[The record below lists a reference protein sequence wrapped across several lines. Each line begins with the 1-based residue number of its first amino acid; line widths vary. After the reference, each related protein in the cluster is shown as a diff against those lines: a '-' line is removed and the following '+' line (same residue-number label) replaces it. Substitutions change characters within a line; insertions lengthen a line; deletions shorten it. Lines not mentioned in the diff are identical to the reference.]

1 MNVLITICGRAGSK
15 GVGNKNFREF
25 LGKPMISYTIK
36 AARLFKEK
44 NKNIEIDICLNSDND
59 IARKIALEESLFFVE
74 RPNELASDTASK
86 VDAIRDVLLKMEKNE
101 NKKYDYVIDL
111 DITSPL
117 RKVSDIENI
126 LNKEIETQSD
136 VVFSV
141 VPSRRNP
148 YFNMVEKV
156 DGNKIVFSKPSS
168 FVRRQDAP
176 EVYDMNASIYCYK
189 RNTLADCNKNP
200 FTERIDIIIM
210 KDTYVL
216 DIDHE
221 EDFFLMEC
229 LVKNYYKDEFK
240 EIFENEKI

>member
-1 MNVLITICGRAGSK
+1 
-15 GVGNKNFREF
+15 
-25 LGKPMISYTIK
+25 
-36 AARLFKEK
+36 
-44 NKNIEIDICLNSDND
+44 
-59 IARKIALEESLFFVE
+59 
-74 RPNELASDTASK
+74 
-86 VDAIRDVLLKMEKNE
+86 LKMEKNE

-126 LNKEIETQSD
+126 FNKEIETQSD

-148 YFNMVEKV
+148 YFNMVEKTK
-156 DGNKIVFSKPSS
+156 DNKIVFSKPSS

-189 RNTLADCNKNP
+189 RDTLADSTKVP
-200 FTERIDIIIM
+200 FKEKIDVVVM

-221 EDFFLMEC
+221 EDFSIMEC
-229 LVKNYYKDEFK
+229 LVKSYYKDEFK
-240 EIFENEKI
+240 EIFN

>member
-15 GVGNKNFREF
+15 GVGNKNFRLF
-25 LGKPMISYTIK
+25 LGKPMIYYTIK
-36 AARLFKEK
+36 AAKLFKEK
-44 NKNIEIDICLNSDND
+44 NRNIEEIDICLNSDTEL
-59 IARKIALEESLFFVE
+59 AKKIALEENLFFME

-86 VDAIRDVLLKMEKNE
+86 VDAIRDVLLKMEKNQ
-101 NKKYDYVIDL
+101 NKKYDYIIDL

-117 RKVSDIENI
+117 RKVKDIENI
-126 LNKEIETQSD
+126 FNKEIETQSD

-141 VPSRRNP
+141 VSSRRNP

-156 DGNKIVFSKPSS
+156 EDDKIVFSKPSS
-168 FVRRQDAP
+168 YVRRQDAP

-189 RNTLADCNKNP
+189 RDTLADCKKDP
-200 FTERIDIIIM
+200 FVEKIDIIVM

-221 EDFFLMEC
+221 EDFNIMEC

-240 EIFENEKI
+240 EIFL

>member
-1 MNVLITICGRAGSK
+1 MNMLITICGRAGSK
-15 GVGNKNFREF
+15 GVGNKNFRLF
-25 LGKPMISYTIK
+25 LGRPMIYYTIR
-36 AARLFKEK
+36 AAKLFKEK
-44 NKNIEIDICLNSDND
+44 NKNIGEIDICLNSDND
-59 IARKIALEESLFFVE
+59 IARKIALEENLFFIG

-86 VDAIRDVLLKMEKNE
+86 VDAIRDVLLKMERNL
-101 NKKYDYVIDL
+101 NKKYDYIIDL

-117 RKVSDIENI
+117 RKVSDIEKI
-126 LNKEIETQSD
+126 FNKEIETQSD
-136 VVFSV
+136 VVFSA

-148 YFNMVEKV
+148 YFNMVEKIK
-156 DGNKIVFSKPSS
+156 DNKIVFSKPSS

-189 RNTLADCNKNP
+189 RNTLADCSKNP
-200 FTERIDIIIM
+200 FKENIDIVIM

-221 EDFFLMEC
+221 EDFNVMEC

-240 EIFENEKI
+240 EIFEDK

>member
-1 MNVLITICGRAGSK
+1 MKVLVTICGRAGSK
-15 GVGNKNFREF
+15 GVGNKNFRLF
-25 LGKPMISYTIK
+25 LEEPMIYYTIK
-36 AARLFKEK
+36 AAKLFKEK
-44 NKNIEIDICLNSDND
+44 NQNIGIDICLNSDNE
-59 IARKIALEESLFFVE
+59 IAKKIALEENLFFVE

-101 NKKYDYVIDL
+101 NKRYNYIIDL

-148 YFNMVEKV
+148 YFNMVEKLK
-156 DGNKIVFSKPSS
+156 DDKIVFSKPSS
-168 FVRRQDAP
+168 YVRRQDTP

-189 RNTLADCNKNP
+189 RDTLAHYKIDP
-200 FTERIDIIIM
+200 FNEKIDIIVM

-221 EDFFLMEC
+221 EDFNIMEC
-229 LVKNYYKDEFK
+229 LIKNYYKDEFK
-240 EIFENEKI
+240 EIFEK

>member
-1 MNVLITICGRAGSK
+1 MNILITICGRAGSK
-15 GVGNKNFREF
+15 GVGNKNFRLF
-25 LGKPMISYTIK
+25 LGKPMIYHTIR
-36 AARLFKEK
+36 AAKLFKEK
-44 NKNIEIDICLNSDND
+44 NKNINIDICLNSDNS
-59 IARKIALEESLFFVE
+59 IAKKISEEEKLFFVE
-74 RPNELASDTASK
+74 RPSELASDTASK
-86 VDAIRDVLLKMEKNE
+86 VDAIRDVLLKMEKNQ
-101 NKKYDYVIDL
+101 NKKYDYIIDL

-117 RKVSDIENI
+117 RKVKDIENVF
-126 LNKEIETQSD
+126 NKEIETQSD

-148 YFNMVEKV
+148 YFNMVEKTK
-156 DGNKIVFSKPSS
+156 DDKIVFSKPSS

-189 RNTLADCNKNP
+189 RDTLADFTKIP
-200 FTERIDIIIM
+200 FKGKIDIVIM

-221 EDFFLMEC
+221 EDFSIMEC

-240 EIFENEKI
+240 EIFEDK

>member
-1 MNVLITICGRAGSK
+1 M
-15 GVGNKNFREF
+15 
-25 LGKPMISYTIK
+25 
-36 AARLFKEK
+36 EK
-44 NKNIEIDICLNSDND
+44 NK
-59 IARKIALEESLFFVE
+59 
-74 RPNELASDTASK
+74 
-86 VDAIRDVLLKMEKNE
+86 

-126 LNKEIETQSD
+126 FNKEIETQSD

-141 VPSRRNP
+141 VLSRRNP
-148 YFNMVEKV
+148 YFNMVEKTK
-156 DGNKIVFSKPSS
+156 DNKIVFSKPSS

-176 EVYDMNASIYCYK
+176 EVYDMNVSIYCYK
-189 RNTLADCNKNP
+189 RDTLADSTKVP
-200 FTERIDIIIM
+200 FKEKIDIVVM

-221 EDFFLMEC
+221 EDFSIMEC

-240 EIFENEKI
+240 EIF

>member
-1 MNVLITICGRAGSK
+1 MNVLMTICGRAGSK
-15 GVGNKNFREF
+15 GVGNKNFRIF
-25 LGKPMISYTIK
+25 LGKPIVSYTIK
-36 AARLFKEK
+36 AAKLFKEK
-44 NKNIEIDICLNSDND
+44 NKNIEVDICLNSDNE
-59 IARKIALEESLFFVE
+59 IARKIALEENLFFVE

-86 VDAIRDVLLKMEKNE
+86 VDAIRDVLLKMEKKE

-117 RKVSDIENI
+117 RKVSDIENVF
-126 LNKEIETQSD
+126 NKEVETQSD

-148 YFNMVEKV
+148 YFNMVERNS
-156 DGNKIVFSKPSS
+156 DNKIVFSKPSS

-189 RNTLADCNKNP
+189 RDTLADFTKVP
-200 FTERIDIIIM
+200 FKEKIDIVIM
-210 KDTYVL
+210 KDTYAL

-221 EDFFLMEC
+221 EDFYIMEC

-240 EIFENEKI
+240 EIFV

>member
-1 MNVLITICGRAGSK
+1 MNILITICGRAGSK

-25 LGKPMISYTIK
+25 LGRPMISYTIK
-36 AARLFKEK
+36 AAKLFKEK
-44 NKNIEIDICLNSDND
+44 NKNIEVDICLNSDND
-59 IARKIALEESLFFVE
+59 IARRIALKENLFFVE

-86 VDAIRDVLLKMEKNE
+86 VDAIRDVLLNMEKNE
-101 NKKYDYVIDL
+101 NKKYNYIIDL
-111 DITSPL
+111 DLTSPL

-156 DGNKIVFSKPSS
+156 EDNKIVFSKPSS

-189 RNTLADCNKNP
+189 RDTLADCNKDP
-200 FTERIDIIIM
+200 FTDKIDIIVM

-240 EIFENEKI
+240 EIFGE

>member
-1 MNVLITICGRAGSK
+1 M
-15 GVGNKNFREF
+15 
-25 LGKPMISYTIK
+25 
-36 AARLFKEK
+36 EK
-44 NKNIEIDICLNSDND
+44 NK
-59 IARKIALEESLFFVE
+59 
-74 RPNELASDTASK
+74 
-86 VDAIRDVLLKMEKNE
+86 

-126 LNKEIETQSD
+126 FNKEIETQSD

-141 VPSRRNP
+141 VLSRRNP
-148 YFNMVEKV
+148 YFNMVEKTK
-156 DGNKIVFSKPSS
+156 DDKIVFSKPLS

-189 RNTLADCNKNP
+189 RDTLADSTKVP
-200 FTERIDIIIM
+200 FKEKIDIVVM

-221 EDFFLMEC
+221 EDFSIMEC

-240 EIFENEKI
+240 EIF

>member
-36 AARLFKEK
+36 AAKLFKEK

-59 IARKIALEESLFFVE
+59 IARKIALEENLFFVE

-126 LNKEIETQSD
+126 FNKEIETQSD

-148 YFNMVEKV
+148 YFNMVEKTK
-156 DGNKIVFSKPSS
+156 DNKIVFSKPSS

-176 EVYDMNASIYCYK
+176 EVYDMNASIYCYD
-189 RNTLADCNKNP
+189 RNTLIDTSKDP
-200 FTERIDIIIM
+200 FDEKIEIIIM
-210 KDTYVL
+210 PEVYVV

-221 EDFFLMEC
+221 EDFNVMEC

-240 EIFENEKI
+240 EIFL

>member
-25 LGKPMISYTIK
+25 LGKPMVSYTIK
-36 AARLFKEK
+36 AAKLFKEK
-44 NKNIEIDICLNSDND
+44 NKNMEIDICLNSDND
-59 IARKIALEESLFFVE
+59 IARKIALEENLFFVE

-126 LNKEIETQSD
+126 FNKEIETQSD

-156 DGNKIVFSKPSS
+156 EGNKIVFSKTSS
-168 FVRRQDAP
+168 FVRSQD
-176 EVYDMNASIYCYK
+176 
-189 RNTLADCNKNP
+189 
-200 FTERIDIIIM
+200 
-210 KDTYVL
+210 
-216 DIDHE
+216 
-221 EDFFLMEC
+221 
-229 LVKNYYKDEFK
+229 
-240 EIFENEKI
+240 

>member
-1 MNVLITICGRAGSK
+1 M
-15 GVGNKNFREF
+15 
-25 LGKPMISYTIK
+25 
-36 AARLFKEK
+36 EK
-44 NKNIEIDICLNSDND
+44 NK
-59 IARKIALEESLFFVE
+59 
-74 RPNELASDTASK
+74 
-86 VDAIRDVLLKMEKNE
+86 

-126 LNKEIETQSD
+126 FNKEIETQSD

-148 YFNMVEKV
+148 YFNMVEKTK
-156 DGNKIVFSKPSS
+156 DDKIVFSKPLS

-189 RNTLADCNKNP
+189 RDTLADSDKVP
-200 FTERIDIIIM
+200 FKEKIDIVIM

-221 EDFFLMEC
+221 EDFSIMEC

-240 EIFENEKI
+240 EIF

>member
-1 MNVLITICGRAGSK
+1 
-15 GVGNKNFREF
+15 
-25 LGKPMISYTIK
+25 
-36 AARLFKEK
+36 
-44 NKNIEIDICLNSDND
+44 
-59 IARKIALEESLFFVE
+59 
-74 RPNELASDTASK
+74 
-86 VDAIRDVLLKMEKNE
+86 MEKNE

-126 LNKEIETQSD
+126 FNKEIETQSD

-148 YFNMVEKV
+148 YFNMVEKTK
-156 DGNKIVFSKPSS
+156 DNKIVFSKPSS

-189 RNTLADCNKNP
+189 RDTLADSTKVP
-200 FTERIDIIIM
+200 FKEKIDVVVM

-221 EDFFLMEC
+221 EDFSIMEC
-229 LVKNYYKDEFK
+229 LVKSYYKDEFK
-240 EIFENEKI
+240 EIFN